1 MNLKDKMKSDSPEP
15 KLIESEKEKNNS
27 TSITQKSNPQSKEL
41 VLLEKQ
47 SEALRIVTEERDNL
61 LRLGRPEDQEKIQ
74 SLSSEILSLK
84 SAITEIKTELS
95 QTQKINQSLVQN
107 NDALRNSKGLM
118 LRSEQKELQEKLTN
132 AQALVVS
139 NKKEAETREEQ
150 LIANYNQKLKAAN
163 ERADEIEHRCSR
175 DNNAAAIA
183 RKEAESFKDE
193 HERILREQKNEV
205 DKLAKQKI
213 SKTVATLKVS
223 KENEVHQ
230 ILNDCKSSIRK
241 HKKYYTSEYAI
252 KEMWHLLVFSFC
264 IVWLVIQAVSSNYFR
279 HEAVILGNWIKEYV
293 VDNWGLVSL
302 WSVSSANIANGI
314 CNEIVATMLY
324 WILYAIVGLLSIL
337 LFYGVPVV
345 FIIGG
350 GFIYLKSEL
359 FDKAN
364 RWILIGSGIFFVAM
378 SSEMFYTPKIN
389 LLLLWLLVQV
399 AVPMIRFLII
409 PLLGNFFDKWNR
421 MDSDERRNLGSNI
434 MMIIIMVAGFIFILW
449 SMKSCSEDLER
460 ITR

>member
-15 KLIESEKEKNNS
+15 KLTENEKNNS
-27 TSITQKSNPQSKEL
+27 ANTTQKSNQQSREL
-41 VLLEKQ
+41 ELLEKQ

-150 LIANYNQKLKAAN
+150 LIENYNQKLKAAN

-364 RWILIGSGIFFVAM
+364 RWILIGSGILFVAM

>member
-15 KLIESEKEKNNS
+15 KLIENEKNNS
-27 TSITQKSNPQSKEL
+27 VNTTQKSNQQSREL
-41 VLLEKQ
+41 ELLEKQ

-264 IVWLVIQAVSSNYFR
+264 IVWLVIQAISSNYFR
-279 HEAVILGNWIKEYV
+279 HEAVVLGNWVKEYV
-293 VDNWGLVSL
+293 VDNWGLISV
-302 WSVSSANIANGI
+302 WSVSSANITNGI
-314 CNEIVATMLY
+314 SNEIVATMLY

-345 FIIGG
+345 IIIGG
-350 GFIYLKSEL
+350 SFIYLKSEL

-364 RWILIGSGIFFVAM
+364 RWIMIGSGILFVAM
-378 SSEMFYTPKIN
+378 SSEMFYAPKIN
-389 LLLLWLLVQV
+389 LLLLFLLVQV

-434 MMIIIMVAGFIFILW
+434 MMIIIMIAGFIFILW
-449 SMKSCSEDLER
+449 SMKSCSADLAR